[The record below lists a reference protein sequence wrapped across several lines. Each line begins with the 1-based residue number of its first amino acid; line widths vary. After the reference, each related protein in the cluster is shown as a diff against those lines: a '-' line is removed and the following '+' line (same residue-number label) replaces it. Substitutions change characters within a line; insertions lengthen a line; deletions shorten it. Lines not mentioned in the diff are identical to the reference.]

1 MCSSDLL
8 GFLAAGGDPK
18 WSTQLCRLT
27 EGDVVVAYLKG
38 KGYVGVGTVSARAV
52 PYLDYRHQGRLLKDF
67 DLVQPNIAHDSE
79 DPALAEYILRV
90 TWVNAVPREDAKWQQ
105 RSGLYS
111 TQLIRASLEG
121 QPQTVGFIEDAFAV
135 KLRDLAD

>member
-1 MCSSDLL
+1 M
-8 GFLAAGGDPK
+8 
-18 WSTQLCRLT
+18 

-38 KGYVGVGTVSARAV
+38 KGYVGVGKVSARAV
-52 PYLDYRHQGRLLKDF
+52 PYLDYRYQGRLLKDF
-67 DLVQPNIAHDSE
+67 DLVQPNMDHDSE

-111 TQLIRASLEG
+111 TQLIRSSLDG
-121 QPQTVGFIEDAFAV
+121 QPQTVAFIEDAFGV
-135 KLRDLAD
+135 TLRDLAD

>member
-1 MCSSDLL
+1 M
-8 GFLAAGGDPK
+8 
-18 WSTQLCRLT
+18 
-27 EGDVVVAYLKG
+27 
-38 KGYVGVGTVSARAV
+38 
-52 PYLDYRHQGRLLKDF
+52 KDF
-67 DLVQPNIAHDSE
+67 DLVQPNIAHDSG

-121 QPQTVGFIEDAFAV
+121 QPQTVGFIEDPFAV